1 MPNKAQADIVLNLDA
16 AIGNSEDD
24 DVNQMQ
30 EPFVNKSIEAIFE
43 NQLSNI
49 DYEESKESFD
59 DLNRPRN
66 NFFIKEIK
74 NVSQHSADGRR
85 T

>member
-1 MPNKAQADIVLNLDA
+1 
-16 AIGNSEDD
+16 
-24 DVNQMQ
+24 MQ

-49 DYEESKESFD
+49 DHEESKESFD

-66 NFFIKEIK
+66 NFLIKDIK
-74 NVSQHSADGRR
+74 NVS
-85 T
+85 